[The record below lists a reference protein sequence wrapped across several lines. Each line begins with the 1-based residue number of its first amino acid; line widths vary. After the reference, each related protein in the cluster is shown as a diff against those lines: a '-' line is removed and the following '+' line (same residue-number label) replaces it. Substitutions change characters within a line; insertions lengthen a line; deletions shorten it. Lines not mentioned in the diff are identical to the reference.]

1 MKDEFE
7 TTMRMMG
14 CTDISQLHPALLNTG
29 DVDHMIPRRR
39 EAPVIRPGAVH
50 AKL

>member
-14 CTDISQLHPALLNTG
+14 CTDLSQLHPALLNTG
-29 DVDHMIPRRR
+29 DVDHMVPRRP
-39 EAPVIRPGAVH
+39 EIPMLRPGKLQ

>member
-14 CTDISQLHPALLNTG
+14 CTDLNQLHPGLLNLS
-29 DVDHMIPRRR
+29 DVKHWVSGLHDGQSIYTTTS
-39 EAPVIRPGAVH
+39 
-50 AKL
+50 KL